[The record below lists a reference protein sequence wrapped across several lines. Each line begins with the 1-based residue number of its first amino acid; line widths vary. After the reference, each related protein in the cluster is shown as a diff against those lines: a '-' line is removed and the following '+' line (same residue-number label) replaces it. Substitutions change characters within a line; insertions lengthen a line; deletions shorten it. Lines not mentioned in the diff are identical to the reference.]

1 MDTIWNCAFG
11 LDIDLQNNPDNEYF
25 KNSEKVFQMTN
36 SFSLPI
42 FFSSN
47 AFSFFLIKTFNQFK
61 FIYKKTKALFHEL
74 DHVWSF
80 VLNFLNKIL
89 LIFGIEQNSF
99 IWLNQKIDYLLERRL
114 ANKVIS
120 FVHL

>member
-11 LDIDLQNNPDNEYF
+11 LDIDLQNNPNNEYF

-47 AFSFFLIKTFNQFK
+47 AFSLFLIKTF
-61 FIYKKTKALFHEL
+61 I
-74 DHVWSF
+74 
-80 VLNFLNKIL
+80 
-89 LIFGIEQNSF
+89 
-99 IWLNQKIDYLLERRL
+99 
-114 ANKVIS
+114 
-120 FVHL
+120 